1 MVNRFMKRLFN
12 IIDQQGNGNQ
22 KHSEI
27 GPHICQD
34 GCYYVKFKNK
44 IKLEKKK

>member
-27 GPHICQD
+27 APHIC
-34 GCYYVKFKNK
+34 
-44 IKLEKKK
+44 